1 MLTKNYKE
9 RMKVEDIC
17 NHPWIMRMEQE
28 YIKSTNSSSNNA
40 YSSNSNEQL
49 KLKMNENK
57 EHVSK
62 SKELLPL
69 QQDDAF
75 ELAVNNV
82 KQKKRKV
89 MKSNTN
95 KKLNTS
101 LNKEKLLSKEV
112 KSFNE
117 KESNDFCLFSDSKET
132 SSKEDIKISSQ
143 QSNNNNNNSYHI
155 PSLSK
160 SEIHYS
166 SSNNNNRREKL
177 FIEQE
182 TPTPQYVHSSSNN
195 NNSNNS
201 NERPKPKDPVQDILN
216 VFERASSIK
225 KESQPAIIHAPK
237 EVGFWERFFAPFRCS
252 DNTNQNN

>member
-1 MLTKNYKE
+1 
-9 RMKVEDIC
+9 
-17 NHPWIMRMEQE
+17 
-28 YIKSTNSSSNNA
+28 
-40 YSSNSNEQL
+40 
-49 KLKMNENK
+49 MNENK

-62 SKELLPL
+62 SKELLSL

-101 LNKEKLLSKEV
+101 LNTEKLFSKEV

-132 SSKEDIKISSQ
+132 SSKEDTKVSSQ
-143 QSNNNNNNSYHI
+143 QSNNNNNNNSYHL
-155 PSLSK
+155 PSLTK

-166 SSNNNNRREKL
+166 SSSKNNNHREKL

-182 TPTPQYVHSSSNN
+182 TPTPQYVHS
-195 NNSNNS
+195 NS
-201 NERPKPKDPVQDILN
+201 ERPKPKDPVQDILN

>member
-17 NHPWIMRMEQE
+17 NHPWIMQMEKE
-28 YIKSTNSSSNNA
+28 YIKSTNSSN
-40 YSSNSNEQL
+40 SNSNEQL

-57 EHVSK
+57 EQIMK

-95 KKLNTS
+95 TKMNTS
-101 LNKEKLLSKEV
+101 SNNEKLFSKGV
-112 KSFNE
+112 KSFNVD
-117 KESNDFCLFSDSKET
+117 ESNDFCLFSDSKET
-132 SSKEDIKISSQ
+132 SSKGDTKISSQ
-143 QSNNNNNNSYHI
+143 QSNNNNNNNSYHQ

-166 SSNNNNRREKL
+166 SSNNKNNREKL

-182 TPTPQYVHSSSNN
+182 TPTPQYNHNN
-195 NNSNNS
+195 NNRNS
-201 NERPKPKDPVQDILN
+201 NERPKQKDPVQDILN

-252 DNTNQNN
+252 DNTDQNN

>member
-1 MLTKNYKE
+1 MLAKNYKE

-28 YIKSTNSSSNNA
+28 YIKSTSS
-40 YSSNSNEQL
+40 SSNSNDQL

-57 EHVSK
+57 EHISK

-95 KKLNTS
+95 KKMNTS
-101 LNKEKLLSKEV
+101 LNNEKLLSKEV

-132 SSKEDIKISSQ
+132 SSKEDTKVSSQ
-143 QSNNNNNNSYHI
+143 QSNNNNNNSSYHL

-166 SSNNNNRREKL
+166 SSSKNNNHREKL

-182 TPTPQYVHSSSNN
+182 TPTPQYVHS
-195 NNSNNS
+195 NS
-201 NERPKPKDPVQDILN
+201 ERPKPKDPVQDILN

-225 KESQPAIIHAPK
+225 KESQPAIIHAPR

>member
-17 NHPWIMRMEQE
+17 NHPWIMRMEKE
-28 YIKSTNSSSNNA
+28 YIKSIN
-40 YSSNSNEQL
+40 SSNSNEQL
-49 KLKMNENK
+49 KLKMNESK
-57 EHVSK
+57 EQIMK

-95 KKLNTS
+95 NKMNTS
-101 LNKEKLLSKEV
+101 SNNENLLSKGV
-112 KSFNE
+112 KSFNVD
-117 KESNDFCLFSDSKET
+117 ESNDFCLFSDSKET
-132 SSKEDIKISSQ
+132 SSKEDSKIPSQ
-143 QSNNNNNNSYHI
+143 QSNNNKNNSYHQ

-166 SSNNNNRREKL
+166 SSNNNNNREKL

-182 TPTPQYVHSSSNN
+182 TPTPQYNHNSNSNN
-195 NNSNNS
+195 RNS
-201 NERPKPKDPVQDILN
+201 NERPKQKDPVQDILN

-252 DNTNQNN
+252 DNTDQNN

>member
-1 MLTKNYKE
+1 MLAKNYKE

-28 YIKSTNSSSNNA
+28 YIKSTT
-40 YSSNSNEQL
+40 SSNSNDQL

-57 EHVSK
+57 EHISK

-101 LNKEKLLSKEV
+101 LNNEKLFSKEV

-132 SSKEDIKISSQ
+132 SSKEDTKVSSQ
-143 QSNNNNNNSYHI
+143 QSNNNNNNNSYHL

-166 SSNNNNRREKL
+166 SSNNNNNNHREKL

-182 TPTPQYVHSSSNN
+182 TPTPQYVHS
-195 NNSNNS
+195 NS
-201 NERPKPKDPVQDILN
+201 ERPKPKDPVQDILN

-225 KESQPAIIHAPK
+225 KESQPAIIHAPR

>member
-17 NHPWIMRMEQE
+17 NHPWIMRMEKE
-28 YIKSTNSSSNNA
+28 YIKSIN
-40 YSSNSNEQL
+40 SSNSNEQL
-49 KLKMNENK
+49 KLKMNESK
-57 EHVSK
+57 EQIMK

-95 KKLNTS
+95 NKMNTS
-101 LNKEKLLSKEV
+101 SNNENLLSKGV
-112 KSFNE
+112 KSFNVDD
-117 KESNDFCLFSDSKET
+117 SNDFCLFSDSKET
-132 SSKEDIKISSQ
+132 SSKEDSKIPSQ
-143 QSNNNNNNSYHI
+143 QSNNNKNNSYHQ

-166 SSNNNNRREKL
+166 SSNNNNNREKL

-182 TPTPQYVHSSSNN
+182 TPTPQYNHNSNSNN
-195 NNSNNS
+195 RNS
-201 NERPKPKDPVQDILN
+201 NERPKQKDPVQDILN

-252 DNTNQNN
+252 DNTDQNN

>member
-1 MLTKNYKE
+1 MLAKNYKE

-28 YIKSTNSSSNNA
+28 YIKSTTSSN
-40 YSSNSNEQL
+40 SNSNEQL

-57 EHVSK
+57 EHISK

-101 LNKEKLLSKEV
+101 LNNEKLLSKEV

-132 SSKEDIKISSQ
+132 SSKEDTKVSSQ
-143 QSNNNNNNSYHI
+143 QSNNNNNSYHL

-166 SSNNNNRREKL
+166 SSNNNNHREKL

-182 TPTPQYVHSSSNN
+182 TPTPQYVHS
-195 NNSNNS
+195 NS
-201 NERPKPKDPVQDILN
+201 ERPKPKDPVQDILN